1 MRTYELTFVVRSD
14 IAEDAVSNTIANVQQ
29 WVTAEEGNE
38 VLRVDQWGRRKLAYP
53 INDQR
58 EGHYILLEVTLS
70 SESIAELERSLK
82 LSDEILRY
90 LLIRADE

>member
-14 IAEDAVSNTIANVQQ
+14 IPEDAVSTMIENVQQ
-29 WVTAEEGNE
+29 WVKADEGNE
-38 VLRVDQWGRRKLAYP
+38 VLRIDQWGRRKLAYP

-58 EGHYILLEVTLS
+58 EGHYILLEVTLEP
-70 SESIAELERSLK
+70 ESIPELERSLK